1 MTSRN
6 VTARLKTS
14 LNQASVSDEEDE
26 DDLPLD
32 EQGMAI
38 VHYHNFL

>member
-1 MTSRN
+1 MSTRN

-14 LNQASVSDEEDE
+14 LNQLNQVLGDEEEE

-32 EQGMAI
+32 EQGMDDSP
-38 VHYHNFL
+38 